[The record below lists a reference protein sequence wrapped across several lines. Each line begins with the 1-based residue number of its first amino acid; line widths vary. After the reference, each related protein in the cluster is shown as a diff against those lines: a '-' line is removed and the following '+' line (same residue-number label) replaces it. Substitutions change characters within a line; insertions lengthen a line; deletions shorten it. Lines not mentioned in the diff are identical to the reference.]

1 MNEYSTL
8 LWSWITQSQDCRIS
22 ICTPAIPQQSFAQ
35 QLFKMLFWWFFFKK
49 KKQEKKHDT
58 EIWNQM
64 YLFSSSIPGNK
75 YLANELML
83 SVWPLDRRTASFYC

>member
-1 MNEYSTL
+1 MSTPPYYGHESL
-8 LWSWITQSQDCRIS
+8 KVKTVASVFAL
-22 ICTPAIPQQSFAQ
+22 QQSHSRALPNNF
-35 QLFKMLFWWFFFKK
+35 LKCYSGDFSSKK

-83 SVWPLDRRTASFYC
+83 SVWPLDRRTASFCC